1 MKKIYLQIK
10 LESISW
16 ICAVDHLVNSA
27 SLGHTF
33 YFEEA
38 TDTNVFPILM
48 VYIYGISS
56 CFDHVH
62 IHILYTISHLGHKLL
77 G

>member
-1 MKKIYLQIK
+1 MVLIL
-10 LESISW
+10 LSLVSFVFSAV
-16 ICAVDHLVNSA
+16 AVDHLVNTA

-48 VYIYGISS
+48 VSQFALFSIVCSIDVSML
-56 CFDHVH
+56 
-62 IHILYTISHLGHKLL
+62 IIL
-77 G
+77 